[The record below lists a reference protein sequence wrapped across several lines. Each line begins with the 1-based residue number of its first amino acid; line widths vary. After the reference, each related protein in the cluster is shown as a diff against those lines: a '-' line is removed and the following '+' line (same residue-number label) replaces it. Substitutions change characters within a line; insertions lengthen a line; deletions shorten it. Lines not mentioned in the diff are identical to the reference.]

1 MGLELCQLE
10 TFENGAIPAKSKQGD
25 TRTGRQ
31 SQETNTI
38 QTLLTNTLQTLHT
51 NTNLVRYKYKVTLSV
66 TKLSSAGCS
75 PAITT
80 CYPKLGNKQIQHK
93 L

>member
-38 QTLLTNTLQTLHT
+38 QTLYINTIQTLHT
-51 NTNLVRYKYKVTLSV
+51 NTSLVQYKYKEQ
-66 TKLSSAGCS
+66 TK
-75 PAITT
+75 
-80 CYPKLGNKQIQHK
+80 
-93 L
+93 